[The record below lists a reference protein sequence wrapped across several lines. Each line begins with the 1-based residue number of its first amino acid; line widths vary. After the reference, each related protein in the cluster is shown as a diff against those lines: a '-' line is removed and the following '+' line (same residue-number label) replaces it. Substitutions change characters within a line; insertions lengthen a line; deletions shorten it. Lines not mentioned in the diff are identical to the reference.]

1 MHVKGDP
8 DSVMNKAQKRKQ
20 GEGSSNS
27 TCMTLISSFPY
38 SRLTVEQVINLFQVY
53 QIRLGH
59 SLEDSQTIVSSI
71 QHMDRCKFE
80 VVIRQLLG
88 VTRDTQQNATLR
100 LVDLVDPPESD
111 VGRVDISDVES
122 LDS

>member
-1 MHVKGDP
+1 MHAKGDT

-27 TCMTLISSFPY
+27 TGMTLISSFPY
-38 SRLTVEQVINLFQVY
+38 SRLTVEQVINIFQVY
-53 QIRLGH
+53 HIRLGH

-71 QHMDRCKFE
+71 QHMDRCKF
-80 VVIRQLLG
+80 VVIRQILG

-100 LVDLVDPPESD
+100 LVDLVDTPESD
-111 VGRVDISDVES
+111 LGKVSK
-122 LDS
+122 